1 MLIKPQ
7 SLLDVPDEE
16 NPRAGSIYSSE
27 AISIKEIPK
36 TSINYNFGAEK

>member
-7 SLLDVPDEE
+7 SLLDVPGEE

-27 AISIKEIPK
+27 AISIKEIPRTK
-36 TSINYNFGAEK
+36 NLNKL

>member
-16 NPRAGSIYSSE
+16 NTRAGLIYSSE
-27 AISIKEIPK
+27 AISVKEIPRTK
-36 TSINYNFGAEK
+36 NLPKL

>member
-7 SLLDVPDEE
+7 SLLDAGEE

-27 AISIKEIPK
+27 AISIKEIPRTK
-36 TSINYNFGAEK
+36 NLNKL